1 MKEAL
6 IPVRGIAVDR
16 WYAREAADFTC
27 RVRPVGDMAALLRE
41 SLVFTLKS
49 STSCLGSKRKCGTI
63 EKRKRA
69 EQRKNLTID
78 SLIASV
84 SQ

>member
-16 WYAREAADFTC
+16 WYARVAADFTC

-63 EKRKRA
+63 EKENELNK
-69 EQRKNLTID
+69 EKFDN
-78 SLIASV
+78 
-84 SQ
+84 